1 MKKIIKH
8 IQRWNI
14 WRKRNSNGP
23 LHKFLVLIGFMK
35 SPTMQLTWT
44 PDEIKEIEEA
54 FEKGFEEVFSVQ
66 PEWATLYEGVPVN
79 VEEFYPEEEENES

>member
-14 WRKRNSNGP
+14 WRKTNLNGP
-23 LHKFLVLIGFMK
+23 LHKFLVLVGLIK
-35 SPTMQLTWT
+35 SPCMPFTYT

-54 FEKGFEEVFSVQ
+54 FEKGIKETQ
-66 PEWATLYEGVPVN
+66 PEWAILYEGVPVN
-79 VEEFYPEEEENES
+79 VEEFNPEEEKE

>member
-14 WRKRNSNGP
+14 WRKNNLNGP
-23 LHKFLVLIGFMK
+23 LYKFLVLIGAMK
-35 SPTMQLTWT
+35 SPTMPLTWT
-44 PDEIKEIEEA
+44 PDEIKELEEA
-54 FEKGFEEVFSVQ
+54 FVKGFEEGLNSVQ

-79 VEEFYPEEEENES
+79 IEEEENGNY